1 LRATAGL
8 VDDPEEASQMPL
20 TFDLSRA
27 HLAIFGDPASGKTN
41 LLRTLILSLAAT
53 HSPDELHAY
62 VVDLGGRNFRALEGL
77 PHVGTVIYTD
87 EEAYDERFGRLLDML
102 DRTIAQRQT
111 LLAEAGVSTL
121 YEYNSLPQTA
131 TRLPAIL
138 AVIDNFSEL
147 WDSQQLLVENTLAP
161 LIRRAL
167 AAGVTFVVA
176 SSGGSMASKVGSL
189 FGERLTLRQSNP
201 DRYLDLIGR
210 GAIDFGAIPGRGYV
224 RRGQR
229 PLMFHAARPAG
240 LLDVTQ
246 PFDAFA
252 ESAELQRIVAAMT
265 AYVQSHPVPDPIRI
279 LPELVPLQAMLD
291 AASGPTVS
299 AISTVLGEDV
309 TLQPALIDL
318 SRMGPHFTIVGPPF
332 SGKTTVLYNWII
344 ALALRYPPA
353 RAPMILIDTQRR
365 LFDYGG
371 RHKLTELPHVLATI
385 DEIEELVE
393 LLPRLRNA
401 CAALA
406 EADPPRELFIFIDN
420 FDDFGDELVNKRQL
434 DQELAQ
440 LARRAGRDGLHFVV
454 AGSTEI
460 TSVTAELRRRVQTSN
475 YGLGLRISQA
485 LDVLRVNKRPAGM
498 QDKELPIGRGYL
510 VKAGAATLFQV
521 ATPYTDQAVETPLP
535 VGVAITPA
543 QALDGWVERILT
555 RHPEERA
562 TWGRP
567 TATST
572 SDGAAP
578 DRQFD
583 LRTLQ
588 LLDLLRRIAHKRK
601 LAAPTTLLELSHRDV
616 LLAHVTKALD
626 EELTR
631 IGLGGIATMLGSNPS
646 IEDVLSS
653 AGGQFP
659 EIVIEPGDG
668 AATTEGEA

>member
-1 LRATAGL
+1 
-8 VDDPEEASQMPL
+8 
-20 TFDLSRA
+20 
-27 HLAIFGDPASGKTN
+27 
-41 LLRTLILSLAAT
+41 
-53 HSPDELHAY
+53 
-62 VVDLGGRNFRALEGL
+62 
-77 PHVGTVIYTD
+77 
-87 EEAYDERFGRLLDML
+87 
-102 DRTIAQRQT
+102 
-111 LLAEAGVSTL
+111 
-121 YEYNSLPQTA
+121 
-131 TRLPAIL
+131 
-138 AVIDNFSEL
+138 
-147 WDSQQLLVENTLAP
+147 
-161 LIRRAL
+161 
-167 AAGVTFVVA
+167 
-176 SSGGSMASKVGSL
+176 
-189 FGERLTLRQSNP
+189 
-201 DRYLDLIGR
+201 
-210 GAIDFGAIPGRGYV
+210 
-224 RRGQR
+224 
-229 PLMFHAARPAG
+229 
-240 LLDVTQ
+240 
-246 PFDAFA
+246 
-252 ESAELQRIVAAMT
+252 
-265 AYVQSHPVPDPIRI
+265 
-279 LPELVPLQAMLD
+279 
-291 AASGPTVS
+291 
-299 AISTVLGEDV
+299 
-309 TLQPALIDL
+309 
-318 SRMGPHFTIVGPPF
+318 
-332 SGKTTVLYNWII
+332 
-344 ALALRYPPA
+344 
-353 RAPMILIDTQRR
+353 
-365 LFDYGG
+365 
-371 RHKLTELPHVLATI
+371 
-385 DEIEELVE
+385 
-393 LLPRLRNA
+393 
-401 CAALA
+401 
-406 EADPPRELFIFIDN
+406 LFIFIDN

-521 ATPYTDQAVETPLP
+521 ATPYTDQAVATPLP

-588 LLDLLRRIAHKRK
+588 LIDLLRRIAHKRK